1 MKEKKEKKN
10 RKTEHTEL
18 SNMLVKN
25 VLSEI
30 KKEKTFT
37 QGFNDSR
44 KIKRK
49 VSQNLDDLKN
59 LLVKLAVKA
68 S

>member
-1 MKEKKEKKN
+1 
-10 RKTEHTEL
+10 
-18 SNMLVKN
+18 MLVKN

-59 LLVKLAVKA
+59 LLVKLTVKA